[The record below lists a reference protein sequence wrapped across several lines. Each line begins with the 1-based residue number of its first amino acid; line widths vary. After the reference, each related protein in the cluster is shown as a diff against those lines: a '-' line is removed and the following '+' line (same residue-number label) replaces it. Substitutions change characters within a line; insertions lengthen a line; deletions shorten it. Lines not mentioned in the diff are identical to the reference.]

1 MVDQNSLPYGPAGLE
16 HPPKDENEVRARHES
31 NRATWNEGA
40 IEYTAEL
47 DEAIAFLKAGKSN
60 VHPIER
66 ANLGDL
72 RAWCKTAIHLQ
83 CASGRDTLSLWNE
96 GVERVIGVDI
106 SDVHIENARKMSAAL
121 NAPAE
126 WYRCDVLDT
135 PHELDGSADL
145 VYTGRGALCWLQDL
159 NAWADVV
166 YRLLKPG
173 GIFHI
178 FEGHPITW
186 LFDME
191 AEEYI
196 YSGINYF
203 QHYESSQGWPTTYI
217 GELEIPVEKQSL
229 KHESLWTLADVFTAL
244 RRTGLIIEKLGE
256 YPDAYWEEF
265 PRLKPEL
272 RGKIPNTFA
281 IMARKP

>member
-1 MVDQNSLPYGPAGLE
+1 MAEKNTLTYGPSGLE
-16 HPPKDENEVRARHES
+16 QPPKDENEVRARHES
-31 NRATWNEGA
+31 NRAAWNEGA
-40 IEYTAEL
+40 VEYTAGL
-47 DEAIAFLKAGKSN
+47 DKAIAFLKAGNSS

-96 GVERVIGVDI
+96 GAERVIGVDI

-159 NAWADVV
+159 DAWADVV

-191 AEEYI
+191 AEEYV
-196 YSGINYF
+196 YAGVNYF
-203 QHYESSQGWPTTYI
+203 QHYETSQGWPTTYI
-217 GELEIPVEKQSL
+217 GELEIPVEKQAH
-229 KHESLWTLADVFTAL
+229 KHESLWTLADVFNAL
-244 RRTGLIIEKLGE
+244 RRSGLVIEKLGE
-256 YPDAYWEEF
+256 YPDAFWEEF
-265 PRLKPEL
+265 PRLKSEL
-272 RGKIPNTFA
+272 RGRIPNTFA